1 MSDTPLE
8 RAIVQVV
15 AALPPCKSE
24 HDRLVRTFLVECDPA
39 AAIVL
44 ALLETMDAKMA
55 CDFHAVVVRR
65 IWEQVAIAKAA
76 EAALDRARRG
86 PEQ

>member
-8 RAIVQVV
+8 RAIAQVV
-15 AALPPCKSE
+15 AALPPCKTE

-55 CDFHAVVVRR
+55 RDFHAVIQRR
-65 IWEQVAIAKAA
+65 LREQVEIAKAA

-86 PEQ
+86 PQQ